1 MMSNRFPHVRH
12 ALALWQLMNENDSP
26 AAVGS
31 DLIVLA
37 THGRNGV
44 ARWLHGSIAEE
55 LSRTA
60 QLPTL
65 FVPPTARGF
74 VNQANGKFH
83 LSRVL
88 VPVDHSPP
96 PVEALDTIQDFISPI
111 NEEGVAIE
119 LMHVGGTG
127 PLVRRVSDG
136 AIIPVTLRTGDVVST
151 ILRAPDEQEADL
163 IAMPTAGHCGLLDA
177 LHGSTTERVLRHALC
192 PVLAVPAG
200 RAPSAN

>member
-1 MMSNRFPHVRH
+1 VVKIGLEPQDLLRGLLRYLDKHP
-12 ALALWQLMNENDSP
+12 
-26 AAVGS
+26 S

-44 ARWLHGSIAEE
+44 ARRLHGSIAEE

-65 FVPPTARGF
+65 FVPPTARCF

-88 VPVDHSPP
+88 VQVDHSPP
-96 PVEALDTIQDFISPI
+96 PVEALDTIQDFIRPI

-127 PLVRRVSDG
+127 PLVRRVSDRRRG
-136 AIIPVTLRTGDVVST
+136 QHNPTGT
-151 ILRAPDEQEADL
+151 
-163 IAMPTAGHCGLLDA
+163 G
-177 LHGSTTERVLRHALC
+177 
-192 PVLAVPAG
+192 
-200 RAPSAN
+200 